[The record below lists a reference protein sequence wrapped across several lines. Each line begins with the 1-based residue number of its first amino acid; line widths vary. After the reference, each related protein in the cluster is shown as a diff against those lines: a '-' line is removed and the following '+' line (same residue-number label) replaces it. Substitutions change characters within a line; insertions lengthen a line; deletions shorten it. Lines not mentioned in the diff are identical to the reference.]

1 MTIFTELLKD
11 YLKHTPPKLIEYVDG
26 NLKYLYCHPVRAYHN
41 MNHILACIK
50 EFDKMCETVKFMDD
64 YQVALALFYH
74 DCIYD
79 PKNHDNEQLSA
90 ERAMIDL
97 RGLGFCPHIADKVGD
112 LIMLTKHTAPCDH
125 FAGQA
130 VMDIDLTILGAESY
144 IFKDYEWKI
153 SQEYSHVAKH
163 IYTVERIKILYSFL
177 KKPFIYQTDY
187 FRDIYECPAR
197 ENIHNSIEELMK
209 NVDRSL
215 LYKLPKEAKDFL

>member
-50 EFDKMCETVKFMDD
+50 EFDLMCKTIKFSDD

-79 PKNHDNEQLSA
+79 PKQHDNEQLSA

-97 RGLGFCPHIADKVGD
+97 RGLGFCPHIADKVGE
-112 LIMLTKHTAPCDH
+112 LIMLTKHTDLCDY

-130 VMDIDLTILGAESY
+130 VMDIDMAILGSESY

-153 SQEYSHVAKH
+153 AQEYSYINKYV
-163 IYTVERIKILYSFL
+163 YVPERIKFLYGLL

-187 FRDIYECPAR
+187 FRDRYECPAR
-197 ENIHNSIEELMK
+197 KNIHDSITELMK
-209 NVDRSL
+209 SVDRDV
-215 LYKLPKEAKDFL
+215 LYKLPKEVRSFL